1 MKRLSAKFL
10 IMGKIFRL
18 ENTNYVNA
26 LLFSLFFIAVLASYI
41 QKRQASK
48 HFSGI
53 VDNVETSYKY
63 KVNYLNI
70 SLKDTK
76 KLKVKYPNSF
86 FNVAEFLRIREGDS
100 LDYSTLRDE
109 VSSIK
114 NLETGNELD
123 ELYFSIQE
131 LKGTQILILLLLL
144 IYNIIQMK
152 KLRDLVSALKKNQE
166 KAARTSIQI
175 ANNFT
180 KKYAMFTFIVL
191 AVAIF
196 LIYLVLSAL
205 NENQIFFE
213 NYYLYKYFIL
223 LFSFLIPLPFVIA
236 NNRLLKKMNSQNR

>member
-26 LLFSLFFIAVLASYI
+26 LLFSLLFIAVLASYI

-86 FNVAEFLRIREGDS
+86 FNVAEFLLIREGDS
-100 LDYSTLRDE
+100 LYYSELGDE